1 MYCHNQ
7 LIMAPR
13 SAYIL
18 PQGFQSNMSVTGD
31 KVTHENVDFTKD
43 NQGFSAISIFKQ
55 TLPDD
60 ELLLLDDQ
68 MQIDDTDPQQIS
80 MITCSC
86 HKSKARRSLLHE
98 FELEAIR
105 LGPCGPWPTKPRSQ
119 YKRSKC
125 MRKILNDPVKQVLFK

>member
-18 PQGFQSNMSVTGD
+18 PQGFQSNMNVIGE
-31 KVTHENVDFTKD
+31 KVTHGNVDFTKD

-68 MQIDDTDPQQIS
+68 I
-80 MITCSC
+80 
-86 HKSKARRSLLHE
+86 
-98 FELEAIR
+98 
-105 LGPCGPWPTKPRSQ
+105 
-119 YKRSKC
+119 
-125 MRKILNDPVKQVLFK
+125 